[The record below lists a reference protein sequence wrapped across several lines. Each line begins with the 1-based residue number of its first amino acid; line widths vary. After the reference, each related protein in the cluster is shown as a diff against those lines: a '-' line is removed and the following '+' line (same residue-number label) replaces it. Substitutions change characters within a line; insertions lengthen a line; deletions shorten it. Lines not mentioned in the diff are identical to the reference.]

1 MPIEIERVTKD
12 FNGQRA
18 LDEVSLT
25 IENGSFLTILGASGC
40 GKSTLLNMLA
50 GLERPSTGR
59 ILLDGEP
66 VTGPGP
72 DRVVVFQKPGL
83 YPWLSLRNNIAFGLR
98 MRGASNIPWG
108 EVDRVI
114 ELIGLKGFEKYRPYE
129 LSGGMQQRV
138 AIARALVMH
147 PRVLLMDEPF
157 GALDAQTRETM
168 QEFLTELWGR
178 IRATVIFVT
187 HDIDE
192 AIMLGSRLVV
202 MSARPGRI
210 SLDHPVPLARPRDWD
225 MTTTPEF
232 IDLKR
237 QARRILAGESHS
249 AVPPLP
255 HGGDLA

>member
-1 MPIEIERVTKD
+1 MALEIERVTKI
-12 FNGQRA
+12 FNGQQA
-18 LDEVSLT
+18 LDEVSLRVET
-25 IENGSFLTILGASGC
+25 GSFLTILGASGC

-50 GLERPSTGR
+50 GLETPSTGR
-59 ILLDGEP
+59 IMLDGES
-66 VTGPGP
+66 VNSPGP

-83 YPWLSLRNNIAFGLR
+83 YPWLSLRDNVAFGLR
-98 MRGASNIPWG
+98 MRGASNIPWR

-114 ELIGLKGFEKYRPYE
+114 ELIGLSGFESHRPYE

-157 GALDAQTRETM
+157 GALDAQTRENM
-168 QEFLTELWGR
+168 QNFLTELWER
-178 IRATVIFVT
+178 IHATVIFVT

-210 SLDHPVPLARPRDWD
+210 SLDSTVPLGRPRNWD
-225 MTTTPEF
+225 MTTSSEF
-232 IDLKR
+232 LELKR
-237 QARRILAGESHS
+237 AARRILAGET
-249 AVPPLP
+249 L
-255 HGGDLA
+255 

>member
-1 MPIEIERVTKD
+1 MPIEIERVTRS
-12 FNGQRA
+12 FNGALA

-25 IENGSFLTILGASGC
+25 VEDGSFLTILGASGC
-40 GKSTLLNMLA
+40 GKSTLLNLIA
-50 GLERPSTGR
+50 GLDQPSNGR
-59 ILLDGEP
+59 ILLDGRQ
-66 VTGPGP
+66 VTKPGP
-72 DRVVVFQKPGL
+72 DRVVVFQKAGL
-83 YPWLSLRNNIAFGLR
+83 YPWLNLRDNIAFGLK
-98 MRGASNIPWG
+98 MRGGSKIPWA

-114 ELIGLKGFEKYRPYE
+114 DLIGLKGFESHRPYE

-168 QEFLTELWGR
+168 QDFLTELWGR
-178 IRATVIFVT
+178 IGATVIFVT

-210 SLDHPVPLARPRDWD
+210 SLDEPVTFPRPRNWD
-225 MTTTPEF
+225 ITTSQEF
-232 IDLKR
+232 LTLKR
-237 QARRILAGESHS
+237 QARRILAE
-249 AVPPLP
+249 
-255 HGGDLA
+255 